1 MTFGHLS
8 FDVKMSV
15 LGQFADAT
23 SALHA
28 HVHVYVRLEAGG
40 EQKKMVFCHFRNR
53 KREIHASVGDFFTAT
68 QRAWQ
73 SCKIIIVPRLLF

>member
-40 EQKKMVFCHFRNR
+40 EQKKNGLLSFSKPKKRN
-53 KREIHASVGDFFTAT
+53 
-68 QRAWQ
+68 
-73 SCKIIIVPRLLF
+73 PR